1 MSQPIKVYIYCP
13 SNVVTGGTELL
24 HQLSFSL
31 KTIGVTAYMVY
42 YENNAIVAANIPK
55 QFSSY
60 EVECTTEVS
69 DEENTWIVL
78 PEVYLHIGAKY
89 KHAKII
95 CWWLSVDNFF
105 HDGLGSSIDAFK
117 WNYWFG
123 IKRIIKQYFL
133 RKPYP
138 KRVSLKS
145 LSSEKYMHLYQSH
158 YAKVFLQSNGINQT
172 KELGD
177 YINLSYLEKEVADQK
192 EDIVLYNPKKMS
204 KTFTRIMQS
213 CNDINWVPLQNMSV
227 AEMAAMYRRAK
238 LYVDFGTHPG
248 KDRIP
253 REAVIH
259 QCCLLTN
266 KKGSANYYE
275 DVPILEAY
283 KINDAELDIDNL
295 STRVRDIFENY
306 NSHNEHF
313 ENYRNIIRGEKTLFD
328 QQVQSI
334 FKIKS

>member
-1 MSQPIKVYIYCP
+1 
-13 SNVVTGGTELL
+13 
-24 HQLSFSL
+24 
-31 KTIGVTAYMVY
+31 
-42 YENNAIVAANIPK
+42 
-55 QFSSY
+55 
-60 EVECTTEVS
+60 
-69 DEENTWIVL
+69 
-78 PEVYLHIGAKY
+78 
-89 KHAKII
+89 
-95 CWWLSVDNFF
+95 
-105 HDGLGSSIDAFK
+105 
-117 WNYWFG
+117 
-123 IKRIIKQYFL
+123 
-133 RKPYP
+133 
-138 KRVSLKS
+138 
-145 LSSEKYMHLYQSH
+145 
-158 YAKVFLQSNGINQT
+158 
-172 KELGD
+172 
-177 YINLSYLEKEVADQK
+177 
-192 EDIVLYNPKKMS
+192 
-204 KTFTRIMQS
+204 
-213 CNDINWVPLQNMSV
+213 
-227 AEMAAMYRRAK
+227 MYRRAK